1 MDTAVPYVGEMGEGQ
16 GKAHMGCV
24 SASQAA
30 TEYAR
35 RVCREVGESAGG

>member
-1 MDTAVPYVGEMGEGQ
+1 MDTAIPYMGEMGEGQ

-30 TEYAR
+30 AECAR
-35 RVCREVGESAGG
+35 RAWREVGESAGG